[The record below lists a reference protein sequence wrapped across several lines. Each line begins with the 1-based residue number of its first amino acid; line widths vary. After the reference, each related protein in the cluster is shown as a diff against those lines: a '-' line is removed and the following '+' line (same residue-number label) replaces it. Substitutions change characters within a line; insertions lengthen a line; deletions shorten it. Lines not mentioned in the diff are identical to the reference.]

1 MTASLQRKL
10 LFALIALAIAV
21 PAASAQVTL
30 RYKFKEGDKLL
41 YEMKNTNKAVSKVK
55 EQEAKVISSQT
66 MEMTWEVLKVS
77 DKGSQVKVKFGR
89 TKMTMETQ
97 MGEFKIDSADE
108 TVPEEPVAK
117 ILAKVVGAMSK
128 LEMVMTIQSDG
139 EVLDVQVPEATLK
152 HLQELPGADQFGE
165 MFSNDGLKKMFGQNG
180 LVMPK
185 EAITKGQAWKKKN
198 DVKLPFGTIQ
208 SILNYTYEGLTESGG
223 QKLEKISLT
232 PSASIIADPNAP
244 FVLKINRQKGNG
256 TALFDNVAGRF
267 VEMSLSQE
275 MDMTMEVMDM
285 TVMQNL
291 VQTVS
296 VKLKQ

>member
-1 MTASLQRKL
+1 MTASVQRSSL
-10 LFALIALAIAV
+10 LALIALAIAV

-30 RYKFKEGDKLL
+30 RYKFKEGDKLQ
-41 YEMKNTNKAVSKVK
+41 YEMKNTNKVVSKVK
-55 EQEAKVISSQT
+55 EQEAKVVSSQT
-66 MEMTWEVLKVS
+66 MDMTWDVLKS
-77 DKGSQVKVKFGR
+77 TDKGSQVKVKFGR
-89 TKMTMETQ
+89 TRMTMETQ

-108 TVPEEPVAK
+108 NVPEEPVAK

-128 LEMVMTIQSDG
+128 LEMVMTMQSDG
-139 EVLDVQVPEATLK
+139 EVLDVQVPETTLK
-152 HLQELPGADQFGE
+152 QLQELPGADQFGE
-165 MFSNDGLKKMFGQNG
+165 MFSNEGLKKMFGQNG

-185 EAITKGQAWKKKN
+185 EAVTKGQTWKKKN

-208 SILNYTYEGLTESGG
+208 SIINYSYEGEAESGG

-244 FVLKINRQKGNG
+244 FVLKINRQKGTG
-256 TALFDNVAGRF
+256 TALFDNAAGRF
-267 VEMSLSQE
+267 VEMSLAQE

-285 TVMQNL
+285 TVTQNL